1 MADASPTVRQRELG
15 LRLRKIRTERGLTVE
30 DVAAKL
36 MCSAAKVSRM
46 ETGARRPVPRD
57 VRDLCQLY
65 RLDEAT
71 SAELM
76 NLTRQAREQGWWAR
90 YDDLDLYPYI
100 GFEQDARSI
109 GTYSLYWLPA
119 LLQTEDYARAIIK
132 AIAPRIA
139 PDVLEQRVQ
148 ARLRRQE
155 RLQGEEPPRYRALI
169 DEAVFRREVGRPSL
183 MAAQIEKVL
192 ELAENPNVTIQF
204 IPFDSGAYSIAD
216 IMFTI
221 LDFGQPTMPPLVFV
235 EGLISHQYYDRADD
249 VARFRETL
257 ENIRDSALSPRDS
270 VQRLVDIRK
279 AYADAPHLPCFFL
292 FGK

>member
-15 LRLRKIRTERGLTVE
+15 LRLRRIRTQLGLTVE

-57 VRDLCQLY
+57 VRDLCELY
-65 RLDEAT
+65 NLDAAT

-90 YDDLDLYPYI
+90 YDDLGLYPYI
-100 GFEQDARSI
+100 GFEQDATSI
-109 GTYSLYWLPA
+109 ATYSLYWLPA

-132 AIAPRIA
+132 AIAPGID
-139 PDVLEQRVQ
+139 PEILEQRVQ
-148 ARLRRQE
+148 ARLHRQE
-155 RLQGEEPPRYRALI
+155 RLHDKEPPRYRALI
-169 DEAVFRREVGRPSL
+169 DEAVFRREVGGPSL
-183 MAAQIEKVL
+183 MAAQIGKVL
-192 ELAENPNVTIQF
+192 ELAENPSVTIQF

-221 LDFGQPTMPPLVFV
+221 LDFGQPAMPPLVFV

-249 VARFRETL
+249 VARFRETF
-257 ENIRDSALSPRDS
+257 ENIRDTALGHRDS
-270 VQRLVDIRK
+270 VRRLVDMRK
-279 AYADAPHLPCFFL
+279 AYADASRLPCFFS
-292 FGK
+292 

>member
-15 LRLRKIRTERGLTVE
+15 LRLRKIRTELGLTVE

-57 VRDLCQLY
+57 VRDLCELY
-65 RLDEAT
+65 NLDAAT

-100 GFEQDARSI
+100 GFEQDATSI
-109 GTYSLYWLPA
+109 STYSLYWMPA

-132 AIAPRIA
+132 AIAPGID

-155 RLQGEEPPRYRALI
+155 RLHGEEPPRYRALI
-169 DEAVFRREVGRPSL
+169 DEAVFRRELGGPGL

-192 ELAENPNVTIQF
+192 QLAQNPSVTIQF

-221 LDFGQPTMPPLVFV
+221 LDFGQPAMPPLVFV

-249 VARFRETL
+249 VARFRGAL
-257 ENIRDSALSPRDS
+257 ENIRDSALSSRDS
-270 VQRLVDIRK
+270 VRRVMDIQK
-279 AYADAPHLPCFFL
+279 AYADTPHLPCFSS
-292 FGK
+292 

>member
-15 LRLRKIRTERGLTVE
+15 LRLRKIRTELGLTVE

-57 VRDLCQLY
+57 VRDLCELY
-65 RLDEAT
+65 NLDAAT

-100 GFEQDARSI
+100 GFEQDATSI
-109 GTYSLYWLPA
+109 ATYSLYWLPA

-132 AIAPRIA
+132 AIAPGID
-139 PDVLEQRVQ
+139 PDILEQRVQ

-155 RLQGEEPPRYRALI
+155 RLHAEEPPRYRALI
-169 DEAVFRREVGRPSL
+169 DEAVFRREVGGPGL
-183 MAAQIEKVL
+183 MAAQIERVL
-192 ELAENPNVTIQF
+192 DLAEHPGVTIQF

-216 IMFTI
+216 IMFTV
-221 LDFGQPTMPPLVFV
+221 LDYGQPAMPPLVFV
-235 EGLISHQYYDRADD
+235 EGLISHQYYDRTDD
-249 VARFRETL
+249 VARFRQAF

-270 VQRLVDIRK
+270 VRRLMDMRK
-279 AYADAPHLPCFFL
+279 AYADTPHLPCFSS
-292 FGK
+292 